1 MGPII
6 GGALAGAAVLALV
19 CTLLVWYYYSGRAR
33 TKESAFLRD
42 EHKWAK
48 RMPKSVVVS
57 LFEKPLMKLKLSE
70 LMFVTNDFSKENII
84 WSGRTGTVYKAFLAD
99 GSMLAVKR
107 LNPSSLHS
115 DKQFKSEME
124 ILGRVRHRN
133 LVPLLGYCVAGSEKL
148 LIYKHMVNGS
158 LKDWLHEVLP
168 EGRNPDWPTRVKISI
183 GMARGLAWL
192 HHTCNPRI
200 IHCNISSSI
209 ILLDDDYEPRITD
222 FGLAR
227 LMKPVDTHINTFV
240 NGDFGDIGYV
250 APEYAR
256 TLVPTVKGDVY
267 SFGVVLL
274 ELVTGQ
280 KASDVCSESDFRG
293 NLAEWVTFLS
303 NNGRRD
309 EAMDKTLK
317 TKGFDSELNQIL
329 RIACRC
335 IHSIPKE
342 RPSMYEV
349 HQMLRAIGQKYNL
362 TDNDDFLPFT
372 ESKEMESIDEG
383 AVV

>member
-1 MGPII
+1 
-6 GGALAGAAVLALV
+6 
-19 CTLLVWYYYSGRAR
+19 
-33 TKESAFLRD
+33 
-42 EHKWAK
+42 
-48 RMPKSVVVS
+48 MPKSVVVS

-84 WSGRTGTVYKAFLAD
+84 WSGRTGTVYKEFLAD

-133 LVPLLGYCVAGSEKL
+133 LVPLLGYCVA
-148 LIYKHMVNGS
+148 
-158 LKDWLHEVLP
+158 
-168 EGRNPDWPTRVKISI
+168 
-183 GMARGLAWL
+183 WL

-227 LMKPVDTHINTFV
+227 LMKPVDTHISTFV

-293 NLAEWVTFLS
+293 NLVECVTFLS

-342 RPSMYEV
+342 RPTMYEV

-383 AVV
+383 TVV

>member
-1 MGPII
+1 
-6 GGALAGAAVLALV
+6 
-19 CTLLVWYYYSGRAR
+19 
-33 TKESAFLRD
+33 
-42 EHKWAK
+42 
-48 RMPKSVVVS
+48 
-57 LFEKPLMKLKLSE
+57 
-70 LMFVTNDFSKENII
+70 
-84 WSGRTGTVYKAFLAD
+84 
-99 GSMLAVKR
+99 MLAVKR
-107 LNPSSLHS
+107 LNPSSSHS

-168 EGRNPDWPTRVKISI
+168 EGRNLDWPTRVKISI
-183 GMARGLAWL
+183 GIARGLSWL
-192 HHTCNPRI
+192 HHNCNPRI
-200 IHCNISSSI
+200 IHRNISSSV

-227 LMKPVDTHINTFV
+227 LMNPGDTHISTFV

-250 APEYAR
+250 APEYSR
-256 TLVPTVKGDVY
+256 TLVATVKGDVY

-280 KASDVCSESDFRG
+280 KASSVCSESEFKG

-303 NNGRRD
+303 NNGRHD

-317 TKGFDSELNQIL
+317 TKGFDNELGQIL

-335 IHSIPKE
+335 IHPIPKE
-342 RPSMYEV
+342 RPTMYET

-362 TDNDDFLPFT
+362 TDNDDFLPIV
-372 ESKEMESIDEG
+372 ESKEMESIDEETT
-383 AVV
+383 VRSS